1 MKNKIYLAIVAL
13 VALSA
18 CGNKTCPQ
26 TDNLDAEPAA
36 NAAECKSQAPTFNA
50 QALPKKGVD
59 ISAFTSG
66 IQHVGIPSSDIQK
79 TIDFYTG
86 LGFTLVSRKDI
97 GGRDFAFLQLGNLMI
112 EAIPNDSPCME
123 TGAIDHI
130 CLDAKNIDVL
140 FNQLKEAGY
149 QLLNDNL
156 VDFDAWENGTKLFF
170 IMGPNNEKIEFC
182 EIL

>member
-1 MKNKIYLAIVAL
+1 MIYLTVVAL
-13 VALSA
+13 TFFA
-18 CGNKTCPQ
+18 CGNKTSLQPENH
-26 TDNLDAEPAA
+26 DSEPTA
-36 NAAECKSQAPTFNA
+36 NAAARESHATTFNA
-50 QALPKKGVD
+50 QAIPQKKVD
-59 ISAFTSG
+59 IREFSSG

-97 GGRDFAFLQLGNLMI
+97 GGRDFAFLQLGTLMV

-123 TGAIDHI
+123 AGAIDHI
-130 CLDAKNIDVL
+130 CLDAKTINVL

-149 QLLNDNL
+149 QLLNDEL